1 MTGWIPS
8 SIQKRLLRY
17 ALNKSGLLDVTGID
31 LDNLDISWGRKT
43 ALEFKNVNLN
53 VEYLAT
59 LAKLPPNLRVES
71 ARILLLRLI
80 IPADILNSGILFEV
94 DGVDVV
100 AKLAEEEDLQTETAK
115 ESERTSRD
123 TQSPSHRKTTRRIQT
138 PPLRRYGES
147 RLPTTEDLAK
157 SFLAEE
163 PPEERRELEASAAV
177 NTKSMDESIISES
190 SDGSDIGTGAAPG
203 LPGFLSAW
211 LQRLVDR
218 FELKI
223 HAVRVSLEIE
233 TSDNS
238 PEDGPVNVI
247 ARLGHVFLPPGSDVT
262 KKRELQFD
270 SFSIELVASQQ
281 TLSDLSH
288 ITTPA
293 SPAASRATRSSH
305 HSDFMLNQSLDDFS
319 QMYSGDQIHERMSVS
334 DGSSSAGR
342 TGPLR
347 DEPDA
352 SLMLESHN
360 NDVPAADT
368 TRNSVDDLG
377 IQMGDDNISWTSRRS
392 RGDEPTDDIWD
403 QPAEDNLPESL
414 ILGMNLPLPQS
425 RTSAASS
432 SPSRS
437 RRATSPYDRGMQ
449 GPGSW
454 PRLDESP
461 QSSRSHIVTGS
472 WPAVDQSQAD
482 IFQSLT
488 SDAAEDPADPTDN
501 KRHALEASFHE
512 ARLLPSPKLP
522 TSEDDAAGLE
532 ESRYFSHEEAE
543 SMYVS
548 AIGSVRADHMPGA
561 WQTDSTSQAQF
572 DSPDLQNPA
581 IAGLSDTENETDTA
595 PKSPALAELTRHPS
609 NAHSESAT
617 PRGHTPS
624 PPTPK
629 PHEPSL
635 PDAVAQTTLQLLH
648 VDALTVVLPS
658 SFEDNVVSSPTP
670 HPSPSA
676 FTNNA
681 ASSLAMSRVGMPG
694 AFSTYSQLS
703 SSQRRGAAS
712 VMAERETSSSAPPT
726 SVRLEKA
733 ASGIEVRFGKVKLQA
748 NVSTAKLVH
757 HVSNTFKVTSKG
769 NEARSAN
776 EEKAP
781 ANTALAIHVGS
792 LDIEFR
798 EELEVR
804 LDQVVAGQS
813 PALFCLATQ
822 NIRISSSP
830 AQHSIRVGTL
840 TFAVGEHTLLAFD
853 QKAQALSESMVF
865 DEDLRI
871 TVDTSKYTNVGRP
884 ISSVGIE
891 TRPVRIDINLD
902 IFDDIFSSFGGL
914 SGILDIGNSIA
925 LEASPSTSPIVPDR
939 QQRVRFED
947 DAITS
952 DASTE
957 YKVNASIAGLS
968 LALSAE
974 RTAVALQSGSF
985 KGVYREQAASVRFS
999 STLRL
1004 SGPYLGDSNTAP
1016 ARVDFTGLWIHFLFT
1031 PQEQDLERLL
1041 SLITPSKDK
1050 YDNDDDILLETL
1062 LRQRRKGSCLRLTVE
1077 DTRIKID
1084 DLDSLENLQTLNKQV
1099 ARLSA
1104 VTKYLPEDERPGL
1117 LSLIRIKNVDFRVP
1131 VNDRF
1136 GILQVVF
1143 KELQLAHVGLPALLA
1158 LSLSDVVVAQMNG
1171 PELLHALIPLSGPD
1185 NLPMIMARMLDDE
1198 VEPVVKVKLYNVCA
1212 EYSVQTLLDLTGTDP
1227 NADVEDIVTD
1237 LASSIADLAKTST
1250 DNHQAQI
1257 QNPEMVKRT
1266 QLHLLLHNS
1275 AVGLSP
1281 LKAPSKGLFVLT
1293 DARCSTA
1300 VPPTETMHVDVELH
1314 QAGVLITDDAHVA
1327 QLDNTSSLRNPP
1339 ESTVVDTRVLNTFWK
1354 RGYSSVGSIMSAVI
1368 NTRIHQKD
1376 ERGQSAVEVDVR
1388 NDFFLLETCADSTQ
1402 TLSSILGGLA
1412 PPTPPSKESKY
1423 LTEPMT
1429 IDDMISSFSGDAYAK
1444 PERAMETLFDVDEE
1458 PKDTGGSPDDLILDD
1473 DMGSSIYGP
1482 ISGMIGDLD
1491 DDQNNRDQSYGDT
1504 VESLLDDDPFEMT
1517 NSPDDMPFSDTAL
1530 LRDLKQQALPA
1541 KSSEAVDL
1549 GNYEIEDLGFDALG
1563 VDEQALGSRHRF
1575 NAPTSRRTKSGR
1587 DASTAKLPF
1596 KLRLRDVN
1604 ATWHMHDG
1612 YDWQKTRD
1620 GITAAVEVVEQRAE
1634 ERLARRLQA
1643 RVEPDEEEST
1653 IGDCMFN
1660 SVYITIPS
1668 NFTETPDIRR
1678 GINRQIDDL
1687 ASESESVPASGMSRP
1702 TNYSA
1707 SGRPIRQTHRRRLKL
1722 ERSRYHKISFELKGM
1737 SVDLD
1742 VFSPGS
1748 SELQSAVDVRLRQFE
1763 IFDNVPTSTWKKFLT
1778 QQQTGGTQELSR
1790 PMVHIELL
1798 NRKTIQE
1805 REATDLMIHVAVQP
1819 LRLHVDQDALDF
1831 ITRFTEF
1838 KDSSAGPP
1846 SPSDQPFLSRV
1857 EIDTV
1862 DLQLDYKPKKVDYV
1876 GLRSGLATEF
1886 MNFVILDQANI
1897 QLRHAIVYGIRG
1909 FEPLH
1914 KTLNDVWMPDVKRN
1928 QLPTI
1933 LAGLAPVRS
1942 LVNIGTGVRDVV
1954 AIPIRE
1960 YKKDGRIV
1968 RSVQKGAFHFGRTT
1982 ASELARLGAKVAIGT
1997 QNLLSGAEGLL
2008 APPNQRAT
2016 HSSDRPGSSDPNDED
2031 REPRAFS
2038 AYADQPLGVLSGL
2051 RSARRYLEHD
2061 LLTARDALI
2070 AVQGEVLESSNPG
2083 SAAMAVARH
2092 APTVMLRPVIGASR
2106 AVGTALLGV
2115 GNQIDRG
2122 GVKRMEDVSIYFS
2135 CVLIAYM
2142 FDTNFF
2148 AEIQATL
2155 RTGRNK
2161 CGVWMDA
2168 IGMFQIGRFS
2178 EHIWSGQATDG
2189 GQDIGGEWRVYVG
2202 TLVFGAKRMNQ
2213 IVR

>member
-17 ALNKSGLLDVTGID
+17 ALSKSGLLDVTGID

-71 ARILLLRLI
+71 ARILLLRLT
-80 IPADILNSGILFEV
+80 IPADILNSGISFEV

-100 AKLAEEEDLQTETAK
+100 AKLAEEEDTQTETAK
-115 ESERTSRD
+115 DLERTSRD

-138 PPLRRYGES
+138 PPLRRYGEP
-147 RLPTTEDLAK
+147 RLPTTDDLAK

-163 PPEERRELEASAAV
+163 PPEERRELEASVAI
-177 NTKSMDESIISES
+177 NTKPMDESIVSES
-190 SDGSDIGTGAAPG
+190 SDESDIGTGAAPG

-233 TSDNS
+233 ASNKS
-238 PEDGPVNVI
+238 PDDGPVNVI
-247 ARLGHVFLPPGSDVT
+247 AKLGHVVLPPGSDAT
-262 KKRELQFD
+262 NKRELQFD
-270 SFSIELVASQQ
+270 NFSIELVASQQ
-281 TLSDLSH
+281 TLSDLSR

-293 SPAASRATRSSH
+293 SPAASRATRSSN

-319 QMYSGDQIHERMSVS
+319 KRHTGDQIHDMMSFS
-334 DGSSSAGR
+334 DGSSSADV
-342 TGPLR
+342 TGLLR

-352 SLMLESHN
+352 SLMLESQN
-360 NDVPAADT
+360 NDVHVADT
-368 TRNSVDDLG
+368 TNNSVDDLG
-377 IQMGDDNISWTSRRS
+377 IQMGDDNVSWTSRRS
-392 RGDEPTDDIWD
+392 RGDEPTHDIWD
-403 QPAEDNLPESL
+403 QPTEDNLPESL

-461 QSSRSHIVTGS
+461 QSSRSRLATGS

-482 IFQSLT
+482 LFQSLT
-488 SDAAEDPADPTDN
+488 SDTAEDPVDPTDN
-501 KRHALEASFHE
+501 KRHALESSFHE
-512 ARLLPSPKLP
+512 ARLIPSPQLS
-522 TSEDDAAGLE
+522 TTENDTAGLE

-572 DSPDLQNPA
+572 DSPDLRSPL
-581 IAGLSDTENETDTA
+581 IAAGSSNTENEPGTT
-595 PKSPALAELTRHPS
+595 PRSPVPTEPTNQTS
-609 NAHSESAT
+609 TAHSESAT

-624 PPTPK
+624 PSTPK
-629 PHEPSL
+629 PQEPSL
-635 PDAVAQTTLQLLH
+635 LDAAVQKTLQLLH
-648 VDALTVVLPS
+648 IDALTVALPHS
-658 SFEDNVVSSPTP
+658 LEDKEVPSPTP
-670 HPSPSA
+670 NTSSPA
-676 FTNNA
+676 FTHNA
-681 ASSLAMSRVGMPG
+681 TASLAMSRVGMPG

-712 VMAERETSSSAPPT
+712 IMAEREIASSAPPA
-726 SVRLEKA
+726 SVRVEKA
-733 ASGIEVRFGKVKLQA
+733 ASEVEVRFGKVRLQA
-748 NVSTAKLVH
+748 NVSIAKLVH
-757 HVSNTFKVTSKG
+757 HISNVFMVASRG
-769 NEARSAN
+769 NEARIVK

-781 ANTALAIHVGS
+781 TNTAVAIQVKS

-798 EELEVR
+798 EELEAR
-804 LDQVVAGQS
+804 LDQEVAGQS
-813 PALFCLATQ
+813 PALFCLATR
-822 NIRISSSP
+822 NIRISSS
-830 AQHSIRVGTL
+830 AVQHSVRVGTL

-853 QKAQALSESMVF
+853 QNAQALSESMVF

-871 TVDTSKYTNVGRP
+871 TIDTSKYTNVGRP

-891 TRPVRIDINLD
+891 TRPVRIEINLD

-925 LEASPSTSPIVPDR
+925 LEVSPPTSPIMPDR

-947 DAITS
+947 DAKTA
-952 DASTE
+952 DTSTE
-957 YKVNASIAGLS
+957 YKVNASIAGLG

-974 RTAVALQSGSF
+974 RTAISLQSGSF

-999 STLRL
+999 SALRL

-1016 ARVDFTGLWIHFLFT
+1016 ARLDFTGLWIHFLFA

-1062 LRQRRKGSCLRLTVE
+1062 LRQRRKGSCLRLTV
-1077 DTRIKID
+1077 DDARIKID
-1084 DLDSLENLQTLNKQV
+1084 DLASLENLQTLNKQV

-1117 LSLIRIKNVDFRVP
+1117 LSLIRVRNVDFRVP
-1131 VNDRF
+1131 VNDNF

-1158 LSLSDVVVAQMNG
+1158 LSLSDVVVAQMSG
-1171 PELLHALIPLSGPD
+1171 AELLHALIPLSGPD
-1185 NLPMIMARMLDDE
+1185 NLPMVMARMLDDE

-1227 NADVEDIVTD
+1227 DADVEDIVTD
-1237 LASSIADLAKTST
+1237 LANSIADLAKTGNDKDQVQT
-1250 DNHQAQI
+1250 H
-1257 QNPEMVKRT
+1257 NPEMAKRT

-1281 LKAPSKGLFVLT
+1281 SKAPSKGLLVLT
-1293 DARCSTA
+1293 DARCSTT

-1314 QAGVLITDDAHVA
+1314 QAGVLITDNAHVA
-1327 QLDNTSSLRNPP
+1327 QSDPSSLRNPP
-1339 ESTVVDTRVLNTFWK
+1339 ESTVVDARVLNTFWR

-1376 ERGQSAVEVDVR
+1376 KGEQSAVEVDVR

-1458 PKDTGGSPDDLILDD
+1458 PNDAGGDPDDLILDD
-1473 DMGSSIYGP
+1473 DMSSSLYGP

-1491 DDQNNRDQSYGDT
+1491 DDQNQKHQSYGDT

-1517 NSPDDMPFSDTAL
+1517 TSPDDMPFSDTAL
-1530 LRDLKQQALPA
+1530 LRDLRQQALPV
-1541 KSSEAVDL
+1541 KSSEPVDL

-1563 VDEQALGSRHRF
+1563 VDAQALGSRHRF
-1575 NAPTSRRTKSGR
+1575 SAPTSRRTKGSR
-1587 DASTAKLPF
+1587 DSSNAKLPF

-1634 ERLARRLQA
+1634 ERLARRRQA
-1643 RVEPDEEEST
+1643 RVEPDDEEST

-1678 GINRQIDDL
+1678 GINQQIDDL

-1742 VFSPGS
+1742 VFAPGS

-1778 QQQTGGTQELSR
+1778 QQQTGGTQEISR

-1838 KDSSAGPP
+1838 KDSAATPP

-1857 EIDTV
+1857 EVDTV
-1862 DLQLDYKPKKVDYV
+1862 DLQLDYKPKNVDYV

-2008 APPNQRAT
+2008 APPNPRVP
-2016 HSSDRPGSSDPNDED
+2016 HSPDRPGSSDPTDED

-2122 GVKRMEDVSIYFS
+2122 GVKRMEDKY
-2135 CVLIAYM
+2135 
-2142 FDTNFF
+2142 
-2148 AEIQATL
+2148 
-2155 RTGRNK
+2155 
-2161 CGVWMDA
+2161 
-2168 IGMFQIGRFS
+2168 
-2178 EHIWSGQATDG
+2178 
-2189 GQDIGGEWRVYVG
+2189 
-2202 TLVFGAKRMNQ
+2202 KR
-2213 IVR
+2213 R